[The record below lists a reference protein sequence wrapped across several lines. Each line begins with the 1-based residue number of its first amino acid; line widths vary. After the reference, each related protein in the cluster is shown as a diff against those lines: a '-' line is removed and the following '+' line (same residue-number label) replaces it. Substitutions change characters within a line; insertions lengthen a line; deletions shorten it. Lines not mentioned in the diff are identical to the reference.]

1 LDLHDSEGKEY
12 YINFEDIGDFFSTH
26 DIVKVIAN
34 RTWVIPGTFK
44 LYNIVDIIGNVS
56 IVGNASGFFSGKE
69 YVGSINHWDV
79 SSVTNMDNMFSFSKF
94 NGDISGWDVS
104 SVTNMN
110 SMFRNT
116 QFNGDISGWDVSS
129 VTNMNSMFRNT
140 QFNTDITGWDI
151 SSIPGMLC
159 ESSFNNYI
167 SGKKNRRDKLLPAS
181 KDEDDDI

>member
-1 LDLHDSEGKEY
+1 LDLDDSEGKEY
-12 YINFEDIGDFFSTH
+12 YINFEDIGDFFTTH

-34 RTWVIPGTFK
+34 RTWVIQGTFK
-44 LYNIVDIIGNVS
+44 LYNIVDIIGGNMS
-56 IVGNASGFFSGKE
+56 IVGNVSGFFSGKE

-79 SSVTNMDNMFSFSKF
+79 SSVTNMDNMFRNTTF

-116 QFNGDISGWDVSS
+116 QFNS
-129 VTNMNSMFRNT
+129 
-140 QFNTDITGWDI
+140 DITGWDI
-151 SSIPGMLC
+151 SSIPDMLC

-167 SGKKNRRDKLLPAS
+167 SGKKKIEEINYYQHQRTRMTIYKNN
-181 KDEDDDI
+181 